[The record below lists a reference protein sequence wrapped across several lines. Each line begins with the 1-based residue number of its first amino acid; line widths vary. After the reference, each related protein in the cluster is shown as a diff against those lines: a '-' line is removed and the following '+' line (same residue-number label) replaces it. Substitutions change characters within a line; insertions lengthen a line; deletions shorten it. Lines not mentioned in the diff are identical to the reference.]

1 MKEFLILLREPDGR
15 NQPHDPAFTETHQ
28 KHWNDWL
35 SKLMAAGQL
44 AGGQALTLNG
54 RLLFPGGP
62 ENFNRAGTVA
72 LTQSEIEWH
81 GALGQVTGLAVVELG
96 ERSRSRVDSHGRAH
110 SIFLP
115 CQSKEKVFRPNV
127 GIATAL
133 GFLLGENQNA
143 FSALAKSLEWI
154 QIGPPRLL

>member
-54 RLLFPGGP
+54 RLLFPGGMITSSIHQ
-62 ENFNRAGTVA
+62 AGK
-72 LTQSEIEWH
+72 EII
-81 GALGQVTGLAVVELG
+81 GGYLL
-96 ERSRSRVDSHGRAH
+96 
-110 SIFLP
+110 I
-115 CQSKEKVFRPNV
+115 K
-127 GIATAL
+127 AT
-133 GFLLGENQNA
+133 
-143 FSALAKSLEWI
+143 SLDEATSLMKDCPVYEA
-154 QIGPPRLL
+154 GGYAEVREGM